1 MALCDMRFC
10 IKCNTDTM
18 HTNGRCN
25 NCSVKEEAEKI
36 RMWEVMD
43 VSTKLTNLRE
53 RIEKLERNQHPI
65 YF

>member
-10 IKCNTDTM
+10 IKCNKDTM
-18 HTNGRCN
+18 HTNGHCN
-25 NCSVKEEAEKI
+25 DCSVKEEAERI

-53 RIEKLERNQHPI
+53 RIEKLERNKYPM